1 MHVPQVELRQEPEG
15 LDGKYPEIVEDP
27 FHLLGFG
34 LQGAIDGTA
43 EAQVILFGLIEFSI
57 MLKVD
62 CGPNHLPVLDC
73 LSYLV
78 QSLGGAE
85 SVTVVQH
92 DRIAFGVAAL
102 GDCNFNVSD
111 LVAT

>member
-1 MHVPQVELRQEPEG
+1 MPVKLGQVPEG
-15 LDGKYPEIVEDP
+15 LDGKYPEMVEDP
-27 FHLLGFG
+27 FHFLDFRINNALGR
-34 LQGAIDGTA
+34 TA
-43 EAQVILFGLIEFSI
+43 EAQVLFFGLIEFSI
-57 MLKVD
+57 MFEID
-62 CGPNHLPVLDC
+62 CGSNHLSVLDR